1 MMTGRR
7 LFLTVSLILSLSVFA
22 QAQVPVIV
30 QISGFGNINTVA
42 SSLGATVLDSIPDT
56 KIYLLSLPIPV
67 PSAITNL
74 LSPLLSQLL
83 GIQWIEVNTGIT
95 LPTVGQL
102 GVFQTIGGIAPDWYK
117 DQPAW
122 QITGAQGALAY
133 SRGSGVIIAD
143 LNSSVDGTHPALAG
157 HLTGGYDFVV
167 NKPTNYAVLNQSSA
181 GFMDQSSAGFMDQSS
196 AGFMDQS
203 SAGFMDTLLLP
214 LASGNPAYSHGTLC
228 AGVLA
233 AIAPDSLIMPLRV
246 FDNQGQTDLFSIA
259 KAIRYAA
266 QHGAQVINMSFGT
279 YTNSN
284 AIKNSIDYANG
295 LNVTLTA
302 SAGNNNTSNH
312 PQYPAAYS
320 GVITTAATDIADR
333 KGSFSNYGSAVVMDG
348 PGVSII
354 LPYPGGMYSVVS
366 GTSFS
371 APVVAAAA
379 GLVRYLRTTGTTAS
393 ITGSAVNID
402 AQNSQYAGQLGHG
415 RVDVLRAVNPN

>member
-1 MMTGRR
+1 MTGRR
-7 LFLTVSLILSLSVFA
+7 LFLTLILILSLSAFA
-22 QAQVPVIV
+22 QAQVPAIV
-30 QISGFGNINTVA
+30 QISGFGNIHTVA
-42 SSLGATVLDSIPDT
+42 STLGATVLDGIPDAR
-56 KIYLLSLPIPV
+56 IYLLNLPVPV
-67 PSAITNL
+67 PSAVTSLSSWL
-74 LSPLLSQLL
+74 LQLL

-102 GVFQTIGGIAPDWYK
+102 GVFQTIGGVAPDWYK
-117 DQPAW
+117 NQPAW
-122 QITGAQGALAY
+122 QITGAQDALAY
-133 SRGSGVIIAD
+133 SRGGGVIVAD

-157 HLTGGYDFVV
+157 HLIGGYDFVT
-167 NKPTNYAVLNQSSA
+167 NKPTNYAILNQSSA

-203 SAGFMDTLLLP
+203 SAGFMDTILLP

-279 YTNSN
+279 YTNSK
-284 AIKNSIDYANG
+284 AIKNSIDYANS

-302 SAGNNNTSNH
+302 SAGNNNTSS

-333 KGSFSNYGSAVVMDG
+333 KGSFSNYGSAVLMDG
-348 PGVSII
+348 PGVNII
-354 LPYPGGMYSVVS
+354 LPYPGGIYSVVS

-371 APVVAAAA
+371 APVVAATAA
-379 GLVRYLRTTGTTAS
+379 LVRYLRTTSTTAS
-393 ITGSAVNID
+393 ITGTAVNID
-402 AQNSQYAGQLGHG
+402 AQNPRYAGQLGHG
-415 RVDVLRAVNPN
+415 RVDVLRAVNSN

>member
-7 LFLTVSLILSLSVFA
+7 LFLTVILILSLSAFA

-30 QISGFGNINTVA
+30 QISGLGNIHTVA
-42 SSLGATVLDSIPDT
+42 SALGATVLDGIPDT
-56 KIYLLSLPIPV
+56 RIYLLSLPLPA
-67 PSAITNL
+67 PSAVSNL
-74 LSPLLSQLL
+74 SSWLLQLL

-102 GVFQTIGGIAPDWYK
+102 GVFQTIGGVAPDWYK
-117 DQPAW
+117 NQPAW
-122 QITGAQGALAY
+122 QITGTQHALSY
-133 SRGSGVIIAD
+133 SRGGGVIIAD

-157 HLTGGYDFVV
+157 HLIGGYDFVAD
-167 NKPTNYAVLNQSSA
+167 KPTNYAVLNQSSA

-203 SAGFMDTLLLP
+203 SAGFMDTTLLP

-246 FDNQGQTDLFSIA
+246 FDNQGQTDLFSVA

-279 YTNSN
+279 YTDSK
-284 AIKNSIDYANG
+284 AIKNSIDYANS
-295 LNVTLTA
+295 LNLALTA
-302 SAGNNNTSNH
+302 SAGNNNTSS

-320 GVITTAATDIADR
+320 GVITTAATDIADQ

-348 PGVSII
+348 PGVNII

-371 APVVAAAA
+371 APVIAATA

-393 ITGSAVNID
+393 ITGTAVNID
-402 AQNSQYAGQLGHG
+402 AQNPQYAGQLGYG
-415 RVDVLRAVNPN
+415 RVNVLRAVNPD